1 MKWTSL
7 LLVFSI
13 GIILYV
19 FYQMVLPYRLEGLET
34 ADSLLGSLGNTQ
46 SSSLTT
52 DTVQP
57 PASSSPSTGTAESK
71 VQSSDRA
78 QKTSMEIMK
87 MPLRQFV
94 IMSSFNSAYDG
105 KAVTVERLSETMARG
120 YRFIDLN
127 VFIGQNENKENVLYV
142 GYSID
147 NAPTISSNT
156 LTFAAALDLINKQAF
171 VKTESS
177 KSIAKARV
185 PLTASTVNKMPS
197 ASLGET
203 YIQYPLFLHI
213 RVYRATNSDVDVVGE
228 VVKAME
234 VHKPGTTWY
243 LRNPDGTATS
253 VNGQTTLESIQRNI
267 VVSMD
272 ILNLIQVYAP
282 SSDPV
287 ATNIPEPV
295 RQSLRKVVNI
305 FTGGHTW
312 RAFYHYRDVTAQKA
326 KRLEVVDDTRHTN
339 VTNMFIVYPY
349 KTDKSNPPS
358 IKDWGRTYSIQAVP
372 IRTYLEDEGVAS
384 TEAFFED
391 LGKPIAPMSACLLG
405 REPDITPP
413 Q

>member
-1 MKWTSL
+1 MKWASIL
-7 LLVFSI
+7 LIFSI
-13 GIILYV
+13 AIILFV
-19 FYQMVLPYRLEGLET
+19 FYQMMRPRRLEGLET
-34 ADSLLGSLGNTQ
+34 ADSLLNSLGKTE
-46 SSSLTT
+46 SSSVTT
-52 DTVQP
+52 TGSSETAQP
-57 PASSSPSTGTAESK
+57 PSTDKAVPT
-71 VQSSDRA
+71 DRA
-78 QKTSMEIMK
+78 QQANMEIMK
-87 MPLRQFV
+87 MPLRQFT

-105 KAVTVERLSETMARG
+105 TSVTVERLSEVMARG

-127 VFIGQNENKENVLYV
+127 VFVGQNSEKENVLYV
-142 GYSID
+142 GYSVD
-147 NAPTISSNT
+147 NAPTTSNNT
-156 LTFAAALDLINKQAF
+156 LTFAAALELINKQAF
-171 VKTESS
+171 VKTEST
-177 KSIAKARV
+177 KSLAKSRI
-185 PLTASTVNKMPS
+185 PLTASTVNKTPS

-213 RVYRATNSDVDVVGE
+213 RVYRAANSDVDVVGE

-243 LRNPDGTATS
+243 LRNVDNTAKFVDGNTP
-253 VNGQTTLESIQRNI
+253 LESIQRNI
-267 VVSMD
+267 IVSMD

-295 RQSLRKVVNI
+295 RQSLRKIVNI

-312 RAFYHYRDVTAQKA
+312 RAFYHYKDVTAQKA

-358 IKDWGRTYSIQAVP
+358 VKDWGRTYSIQAVP
-372 IRTYLEDEGVAS
+372 IRTYLQDEGVTS

-405 REPDITPP
+405 REPNIDTTA
-413 Q
+413 

>member
-1 MKWTSL
+1 MKWTTL

-13 GIILYV
+13 GIILFV
-19 FYQMVLPYRLEGLET
+19 FYQMIRPYRLEGLET
-34 ADSLLGSLGNTQ
+34 ADSLL
-46 SSSLTT
+46 SSLDNNQT
-52 DTVQP
+52 
-57 PASSSPSTGTAESK
+57 SSSPITGTESK
-71 VQSSDRA
+71 VQPSDRA
-78 QKTSMEIMK
+78 QKTNMEIMK
-87 MPLRQFV
+87 MPLRQFA

-105 KAVTVERLSETMARG
+105 KVVTVERLSEVMARG

-127 VFIGQNENKENVLYV
+127 VFVGQNENKENELYV
-142 GYSID
+142 GYSVD
-147 NAPTISSNT
+147 NAPTISNNT
-156 LTFAAALDLINKQAF
+156 LTFSAALELINKQAF
-171 VKTESS
+171 VKTEST
-177 KSIAKARV
+177 KSLAKARI
-185 PLTASTVNKMPS
+185 PLTAETVNKTPS

-203 YIQYPLFLHI
+203 YINYPLFLHI
-213 RVYRATNSDVDVVGE
+213 RVYRAVKSDVDVVGE

-234 VHKPGTTWY
+234 AHKTGTTWY
-243 LRNPDGTATS
+243 LRNGDGTATF
-253 VNGQTTLESIQRNI
+253 VDGNTPLESIQRNI

-312 RAFYHYRDVTAQKA
+312 RAFYHYKDVTAQKA

-358 IKDWGRTYSIQAVP
+358 VKDWGRTYSIQAVP

-391 LGKPIAPMSACLLG
+391 LGKPVAPMSACLLG